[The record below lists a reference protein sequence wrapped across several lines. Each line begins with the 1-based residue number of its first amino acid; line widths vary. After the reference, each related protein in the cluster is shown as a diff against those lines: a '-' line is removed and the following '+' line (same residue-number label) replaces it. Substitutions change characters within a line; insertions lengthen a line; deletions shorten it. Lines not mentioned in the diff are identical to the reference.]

1 MTATLITEAQVC
13 DAIAGTFRTQIPSLS
28 VQSYNQLTDGIP
40 EMPLLQVYWW
50 KFIEDAATETDRA
63 AAQHAVTISDDTYRL
78 DLYAKTRSE
87 LREDVPAVMEML
99 SKMREAVYAQ
109 QTTYF
114 GLTAIKSMKWQGQYA
129 VLRYG
134 DPLTSYAGARITLT
148 IRIF

>member
-13 DAIAGTFRTQIPSLS
+13 DAIAGTFRTLIPTLS

-40 EMPLLQVYWW
+40 ELPLLQVYWW

-63 AAQHAVTISDDTYRL
+63 APQHTVTISDDTYRL
-78 DLYAKTRSE
+78 LLYAKTRSE
-87 LREDVPAVMEML
+87 LSEDMPVVMDMV
-99 SKMREAVYAQ
+99 SNMRGAVYAQ
-109 QTTYF
+109 QSTYF
-114 GLTAIKSMKWQGQYA
+114 GLPAIKSMKWQGQYA

-134 DPLTSYAGARITLT
+134 GEAYAGAQIILT